1 MNGPRPGPA
10 QHGASEEAR
19 EHVAVIGGGISGMTA
34 AFYLVRAG
42 KQVTIFEASDQFGG
56 LGTFFPYRD
65 TYLERFYHCL
75 LPGDENLLTL
85 LRDLGMDDRV
95 YWHTA
100 EFGFMHKGVL
110 YGLNTPMELLRFSPL
125 PLPDRIRVGVTAL
138 YGSLCSSQGLD
149 DVTSEEWLSRL
160 CGPRAFELFWKPMF
174 QAKFGERY
182 HDIPALWFWQRFNR
196 EKGTKKEVKG
206 YIRGGYKLLTDRL
219 VQSLTD
225 SGARLL
231 TGCSV
236 ESIDLDGDG
245 RPLVRANG
253 EEETFDQAVVTTPL
267 PSFRRITSS
276 GRIREWADRVD
287 AGIDYQGVIN
297 VVFLLR
303 TGLTDYYWVAAMDD
317 DVPYQG
323 IVESSVLLEKD
334 DTGGHHL
341 AYLMNYMHRTDPRF
355 TRSDGDIA
363 REYTEGMKRMFPSF
377 SEKDVVDAFVFR
389 DPFVEPLYSKGYL
402 KRKPPA
408 ELVPRR
414 VYLAT
419 SSQVYPWPTSWDSC
433 CGFARGVTR
442 EMLAPR

>member
-1 MNGPRPGPA
+1 VRQGDGDPA
-10 QHGASEEAR
+10 QEQ
-19 EHVAVIGGGISGMTA
+19 VAVIGGGISGMTA
-34 AFYLVRAG
+34 AYYLVRAG
-42 KQVTIFEASDQFGG
+42 KRVTIYESADQFGG
-56 LGTFFPYRD
+56 LGTFFPYRH
-65 TYLERFYHCL
+65 THLERFYHCL

-85 LRDLGMDDRV
+85 LKDLGIAERA

-100 EFGFMHKGVL
+100 EFGFMHRGTL

-125 PLPDRIRVGVTAL
+125 ALPDRVRVGVTAL
-138 YGSLCSSQGLD
+138 YGSLCSSRGLD
-149 DVTSEEWLSRL
+149 DITSEEWLTRL
-160 CGPRAFELFWKPMF
+160 CGARAFELFWKPMF

-206 YIRGGYKLLTDRL
+206 YIKGGYKF
-219 VQSLTD
+219 LTD
-225 SGARLL
+225 SLVRSLADSGAKLR
-231 TGCSV
+231 TGCAV
-236 ESIDLDGDG
+236 ESLDLDDDG
-245 RPLVRANG
+245 RPRLRAPGG
-253 EEETFDQAVVTTPL
+253 EETYDQVVVTTPL

-287 AGIDYQGVIN
+287 SGIDYQGVIN
-297 VVFLLR
+297 AVFLLKK
-303 TGLTDYYWVAAMDD
+303 GLTDYYWVAAMDD

-355 TRSDGDIA
+355 TLSDEEIA
-363 REYTEGMKRMFPSF
+363 GEYTEGMKKMFPGF
-377 SEKDVVDAFVFR
+377 SEDDVVDTFVFR
-389 DPFVEPLYSKGYL
+389 DPHVEPLYSRGYL

-408 ELVPRR
+408 ELVPGR

-419 SSQVYPWPTSWDSC
+419 SSQVYPSPTSWDSC
-433 CGFARGVTR
+433 AGFAKRVAE
-442 EMLAPR
+442 EMLSPR